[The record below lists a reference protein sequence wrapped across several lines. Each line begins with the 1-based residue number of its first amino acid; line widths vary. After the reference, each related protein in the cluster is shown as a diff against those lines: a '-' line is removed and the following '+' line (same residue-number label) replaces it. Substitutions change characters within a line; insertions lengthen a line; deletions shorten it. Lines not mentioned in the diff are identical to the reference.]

1 MPQLSNNSFILT
13 WSCVC
18 VHVCT
23 YAYIKR
29 NFFTLC
35 SECNKHDARN
45 ACDIEY
51 WRKVNVVN
59 ELYYAVKVFR
69 QWLERRFLERGAEMK
84 TGMKRIRKSY
94 RGRHVFTLTNKSYK
108 QGSPSPWHLPWS
120 VACKNKSRW
129 PAALAAASVW
139 TVSFCVMIWDF
150 YGGLQVSNM
159 TSDRV
164 EGFVMRCPFTWQTKG
179 ISFITS

>member
-18 VHVCT
+18 VHVCM

-94 RGRHVFTLTNKSYK
+94 RGRNVFFLRSQTSLTG
-108 QGSPSPWHLPWS
+108 QSPVKTNLDDPQHWQLP
-120 VACKNKSRW
+120 AYERCH
-129 PAALAAASVW
+129 SVW
-139 TVSFCVMIWDF
+139 WYLRFLRGPAGVKHDFRQGGGICYEMSF
-150 YGGLQVSNM
+150 YM
-159 TSDRV
+159 TNQGD
-164 EGFVMRCPFTWQTKG
+164 
-179 ISFITS
+179 